1 VLAKRK
7 KSALTIISTLL
18 FSTIAV
24 TMSVNFAGADPVPI
38 QPDTSILIG
47 VDGSVNGTDRIL
59 REGNVYRFTE
69 NVLNNITI
77 SKSDII
83 IDEAGFTL
91 QGKGNAYG
99 FWIRQE
105 SNITIKNLQIENF
118 AYGIWAMECQNII
131 ITGNTIT
138 SNHVGIE
145 LSCLAPSN
153 DSISGNTI
161 KSNYSG
167 IIIASNSSTFVA
179 GNRIEANYYGLGIIG
194 TAQNSRIYHNS
205 FINNTYQVSFHPYL
219 TSVFRSSLGL
229 VAWDDG
235 SRRNYWSDYQS
246 VDDNNDGIGDSAYVI
261 KSDYPEVPDCR
272 DRFPLIAAS
281 SILVEVPDYSPL
293 DESQYGNYVN
303 EPFYVYLI
311 GAVVAVGAGVVVFAL
326 IVYKKK
332 KSTVSQ

>member
-118 AYGIWAMECQNII
+118 AYGIWAMDCQNIV

-145 LSCLAPSN
+145 LSCLASSN

-161 KSNYSG
+161 KTNYSG
-167 IIIASNSSTFVA
+167 IILASNSSTFVA

-205 FINNTYQVSFHPYL
+205 FINNTNQASFHPYL
-219 TSVFRSSLGL
+219 TSVFHSSLGL
-229 VAWDDG
+229 VAWDDS
-235 SRRNYWSDYQS
+235 SRGNYWSDYQG
-246 VDDNNDGIGDSAYVI
+246 VDDNKDGIGDSAYVI

-281 SILVEVPDYSPL
+281 SVLVEAPDYSPL

-311 GAVVAVGAGVVVFAL
+311 GAVVAVGVGLVVFAI
-326 IVYKKK
+326 IVYNKK
-332 KSTVSQ
+332 KSTVG